1 MLCPYC
7 GSLDDKVI
15 ESRQNAAGTSI
26 RRRRECVNCK
36 YRFTSYEQIEEKKL
50 MVIKKDG
57 SREPFDPAKIARGIE
72 KSLEKRPVSTNKA
85 DELLQAIEDEAYMIG
100 KNSREIT
107 TGEVGDLVLKHLF
120 EADKVAYVR
129 FASVY
134 RMFSDVHEFISE
146 IERFTGKQ
154 KKNSSKK

>member
-7 GSLDDKVI
+7 GSLEDKVI

-26 RRRRECVNCK
+26 RRRRECENCK

-57 SREPFDPAKIARGIE
+57 SREPFDTNKIARGIE
-72 KSLEKRPVSTNKA
+72 KSLEKRPVPTEKA
-85 DELLQAIEDEAYMIG
+85 DELLHSIEDEAYMKG

-120 EADKVAYVR
+120 ETDKVAYVR

-134 RMFSDVHEFISE
+134 RMFSDVNEFISE
-146 IERFTGKQ
+146 IENFTVRQ
-154 KKNSSKK
+154 KKEKNKK

>member
-7 GSLDDKVI
+7 GSMEDKVI
-15 ESRQNAAGTSI
+15 ESRQNSTGTSI
-26 RRRRECVNCK
+26 RRRRECLECK

-57 SREPFDPAKIARGIE
+57 SREPFESVKIARGLE
-72 KSLEKRPVSTNKA
+72 KSLEKRPVSTEKV
-85 DELLQAIEDEAYMIG
+85 DEMLHTIEDEANMKG

-107 TGEVGDLVLKHLF
+107 TAEVGDLVLKHLF
-120 EADKVAYVR
+120 ETDKVAYIR

-134 RMFSDVHEFISE
+134 RMFSDVNEFMNE
-146 IERFTGKQ
+146 IEKLTGKQ
-154 KKNSSKK
+154 KKNNKK

>member
-7 GSLDDKVI
+7 GSLEDKVI
-15 ESRQNAAGTSI
+15 ESRQNTTGTSI
-26 RRRRECVNCK
+26 RRRRECMNCK

-57 SREPFDPAKIARGIE
+57 SREPFYQSKIARWLE
-72 KSLEKRPVSTNKA
+72 KSLEKRAVSTEKV
-85 DELLQAIEDEAYMIG
+85 DEMLQAIEDEAFMIG

-120 EADKVAYVR
+120 ETDKVAYIR

-134 RMFSDVHEFISE
+134 RMFSDVNEFIRE
-146 IERFTGKQ
+146 IENFTGKQ
-154 KKNSSKK
+154 KKGKKYQ

>member
-1 MLCPYC
+1 MRCPYC
-7 GSLDDKVI
+7 GNLEDKVI
-15 ESRQNAAGTSI
+15 ETRQNMLGTAI
-26 RRRRECVNCK
+26 RRRRECFGCK

-57 SREPFDPAKIARGIE
+57 SREPFDIAKIARGLE
-72 KSLEKRPVSTNKA
+72 KSLEKRAVSTKKTE
-85 DELLQAIEDEAYMIG
+85 ELLHDIEDEAYMIG

-120 EADKVAYVR
+120 KVDKVAYVR

-134 RMFSDVHEFISE
+134 RMFNDVNEFISE
-146 IERFTGKQ
+146 IENFTGKQ
-154 KKNSSKK
+154 KRKKEK

>member
-7 GSLDDKVI
+7 GTLEDKVI
-15 ESRQNAAGTSI
+15 ETRQNTSGTAI
-26 RRRRECVNCK
+26 RRRRECLSCK

-57 SREPFDPAKIARGIE
+57 SREPFDIAKITRGLE
-72 KSLEKRPVSTNKA
+72 KSLEKRPVSTETTE
-85 DELLQAIEDEAYMIG
+85 DMLQAIEDEAYMIG

-107 TGEVGDLVLKHLF
+107 AGEVGDLVLKHLF
-120 EADKVAYVR
+120 NVDKVAYVR

-134 RMFSDVHEFISE
+134 RMFNNVNEFISE
-146 IERFTGKQ
+146 IENFTVKQGK
-154 KKNSSKK
+154 KKEK